1 VADIAGAISGY
12 EFAGKDLN
20 GPVHA
25 RNTRTVVPSRP
36 NDSGDVRS
44 VAIVIEWIAGT
55 INDIQAMYTR
65 RALNGN
71 SID

>member
-1 VADIAGAISGY
+1 MADIAKAIRGY
-12 EFAGKDLN
+12 EFAGKNLN

-36 NDSGDVRS
+36 DNARDVRS

-55 INDIQAMYTR
+55 INDI
-65 RALNGN
+65 
-71 SID
+71 